1 LKRVHGR
8 ISSKANSIGNAIVSP
23 IANTTRDRRKCWG
36 RIGSTEF
43 QLIDTAG
50 INGDR
55 IRLIKNSKSKEILEK
70 SMMMQTRLAAKHSD
84 LNLLVF
90 DAKVGISHDLE
101 ATARWLRKLGK
112 ESQVVV
118 VANKLEGDSWAY
130 KDSNAMQS
138 LKEVTRLGF
147 GEAIPISALQGD
159 GVADLAI
166 VIEQMKMQKEKERI
180 ALKSGVI
187 PISERSDPVL
197 VPDKPIQ
204 LAILGRQNVGKSTLV
219 NKLVQSERV
228 LSGPLPGLTR
238 DAIAVDYEWD
248 DKKVQIVSVMYVLC
262 PC

>member
-1 LKRVHGR
+1 MLGKRISTRCVISAEKYTMSTNFLVSRSSSTAAKPDFVVSILGPPNAGKSTLFNRLQCKERNKTYRLGSSLKRVHGR

-147 GEAIPISALQGD
+147 GEAIPISALQ
-159 GVADLAI
+159 VSLMH
-166 VIEQMKMQKEKERI
+166 VPVK
-180 ALKSGVI
+180 ALSI
-187 PISERSDPVL
+187 P
-197 VPDKPIQ
+197 
-204 LAILGRQNVGKSTLV
+204 G
-219 NKLVQSERV
+219 
-228 LSGPLPGLTR
+228 
-238 DAIAVDYEWD
+238 
-248 DKKVQIVSVMYVLC
+248 
-262 PC
+262 